1 MITLRKLR
9 ILAVAAAFVSLVGCE
24 TSLQKMIEDS
34 LPEKSKAYESSTRL
48 PPLEIPPDLTSN
60 RVGER
65 LSVPSSGEV
74 SFSDL
79 QNNQAQGQLVNN
91 AEIMPQQTDIR
102 VERNGNKRWLVVDA
116 RPEQVWGRLRDF
128 WIETGFV
135 IKVEDASI
143 GIMETDWAEKRTDVP
158 LGTLETFFSKL
169 STGLYSAGTR
179 DKFRSRLERGD
190 RPGTTEI
197 YVSHRGA
204 RQIQASTNNT
214 EGNLALATDSS
225 FRWEPR
231 ATDPELEAEMLT
243 RMMAFF
249 GMEQSAA
256 EERVAARRERAPRAH
271 IVRDNDGGVVLALR
285 EEFSQAW
292 RRTGLALDR
301 VGFTVEDRDRS
312 RGMYFVRYVDPV
324 KEELAK
330 QKGILSSLKFWSDD
344 DKPVNNE
351 YLVSLVGGENT
362 TRVLILDKTGQRE
375 VSDTATRI
383 LGLLHDEL
391 K

>member
-1 MITLRKLR
+1 MRTLRKLR
-9 ILAVAAAFVSLVGCE
+9 IVALAAAFVSLVGCE

-34 LPEKSKAYESSTRL
+34 MPEKAKAYQSSTRL

-60 RVGER
+60 RVGQS
-65 LSVPSSGEV
+65 LSVPSSGEI
-74 SFSDL
+74 SYSDL
-79 QNNQAQGQLVNN
+79 QTNQPQGQVVNT
-91 AEIMPQQTDIR
+91 EILPQQTDIR
-102 VERNGNKRWLVVDA
+102 IERNGNKRWLVVDA

-128 WIETGFV
+128 WVETGFV
-135 IKVEDASI
+135 IKTEDASV
-143 GIMETDWAEKRTDVP
+143 GIIETDWAEKRS
-158 LGTLETFFSKL
+158 TLPKTLLESVFSKL
-169 STGLYSAGTR
+169 SPNLYSAGTR
-179 DKFRSRLERGD
+179 DKFRSRIERGD

-204 RQIQASTNNT
+204 RQVQSSTNNT
-214 EGNLALATDSS
+214 EANLALATDAS

-231 ATDPELEAEMLT
+231 PADSELEAEMLT

-249 GMEQSAA
+249 GMEESAA
-256 EERVAARRERAPRAH
+256 KERMATRGDRAPRAH
-271 IVRDNDGGVVLALR
+271 IVRDNDGAMVLALR

-324 KEELAK
+324 KEEMAK
-330 QKGILSSLKFWSDD
+330 EKGILSSLKFWGDD

-351 YLVSLVGGENT
+351 YLISLVGGENT

>member
-1 MITLRKLR
+1 M
-9 ILAVAAAFVSLVGCE
+9 V
-24 TSLQKMIEDS
+24 
-34 LPEKSKAYESSTRL
+34 
-48 PPLEIPPDLTSN
+48 
-60 RVGER
+60 
-65 LSVPSSGEV
+65 
-74 SFSDL
+74 
-79 QNNQAQGQLVNN
+79 
-91 AEIMPQQTDIR
+91 
-102 VERNGNKRWLVVDA
+102 
-116 RPEQVWGRLRDF
+116 
-128 WIETGFV
+128 
-135 IKVEDASI
+135 
-143 GIMETDWAEKRTDVP
+143 
-158 LGTLETFFSKL
+158 
-169 STGLYSAGTR
+169 
-179 DKFRSRLERGD
+179 
-190 RPGTTEI
+190 
-197 YVSHRGA
+197 
-204 RQIQASTNNT
+204 
-214 EGNLALATDSS
+214 
-225 FRWEPR
+225 
-231 ATDPELEAEMLT
+231 
-243 RMMAFF
+243 FF
-249 GMEQSAA
+249 GMEKSSA

-271 IVRDNDGGVVLALR
+271 IVRDNDGSVVLALR